1 MTALIIA
8 LLAGATDPA
17 IRTEPRAGAFAEEV
31 PNLRALPIR
40 KPEVEAEVVKVVPAK
55 ETEKDV
61 LATVFLKGRDAGVPI
76 TKATAIHKQ
85 MGKLVPVAEVGDIKV
100 SAKVSLWLAGEKAE
114 AVLIFP

>member
-1 MTALIIA
+1 MAALIVA
-8 LLAGATDPA
+8 LLAGTAHH
-17 IRTEPRAGAFAEEV
+17 TESRAVAFAEEA
-31 PNLRALPIR
+31 PNLRVALPIR

-55 ETEKDV
+55 VTEKDV

-85 MGKLVPVAEVGDIKV
+85 MGKLVPVAEVGDIKTG
-100 SAKVSLWLAGEKAE
+100 AKVSLWLNGESAE